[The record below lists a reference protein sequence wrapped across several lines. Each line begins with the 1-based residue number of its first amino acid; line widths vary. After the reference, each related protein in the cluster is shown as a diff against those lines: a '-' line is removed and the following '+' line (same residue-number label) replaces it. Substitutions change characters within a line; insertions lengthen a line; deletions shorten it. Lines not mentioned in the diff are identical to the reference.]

1 MTITS
6 KGQAS
11 SEAGGPGSGPGRY
24 SPAEIENKWQ
34 VKWEEDGIYAAADH
48 VDGKENFF
56 ALVMFPYPSGDLH
69 MGHWFQYAGAD
80 SHARFKRMQ
89 GYNVMH
95 PQGFDSFGL
104 PAENAAIENGAD
116 PREWT
121 YKNITNFRRQ
131 FREMGAGYDWDRE
144 LVTSDPEYYKWNQ
157 YFFLQFYKNGLAYR
171 EHGLANWCP
180 KDQTTLANEQV
191 KDGRCERCGT
201 IVEKRALPQWYFAI
215 TKYAEELLDF
225 DQLDWPEQITTMQR
239 NWIGRSTG
247 TTIGFDVSE
256 FVPGEKIDTF
266 TTRID
271 TVYGTTFIVLAPEHP
286 LVEKLTQPAQKA
298 AVDEYVEKGGRQT
311 EIERTSTERE
321 KTGVETGA
329 YCINPLNG
337 ERVPVLVGDYVLA
350 TYGTGAVMGVPA
362 HDQRDFVFAE
372 KYGLEIRVVVAPP
385 NWDGG
390 ELEEAWL
397 PAGTQVNS
405 GEFDG
410 LASTEGKD
418 AIAEKIEASGWGER
432 TITYHL
438 RDWLISRQRFW
449 GTPIPIIYCDDCG
462 TVPVPEQD
470 LPVLLPEKVKFEA
483 DGKSP
488 LTRDPDFLNTTCP
501 DCGKAAR
508 RETDT
513 LDTFVC
519 SAWYHLRF
527 ASPRPGED
535 PFDNEQVRAWSPV
548 TSYIGGREHAVMH
561 LLYSRFF
568 NKALRD
574 LGFVEFDEPYAKLMN
589 QGMLIKDH
597 KKISKRSNPLNPDP
611 IVEQHGAD
619 TLRCYLMF
627 LGPWDQGGD
636 WSDSG
641 INGIKR
647 WLGRVWD
654 VAGRDFSGLG
664 ESGDAEAE
672 RSLERVSHATTQRVI
687 TDMEAFKF
695 NTSIAALMEFTTALT
710 HAHDAGKI
718 SVRSWR
724 AGVERLLLHTA
735 PLAPHIAEEL
745 WERTGHTGS
754 IHLEM
759 NPEFDDALTA
769 TETITLA
776 VQVNGKVR
784 DQVEVPA
791 DVNQDDAVSAAKASS
806 KVARHLEGMIEVK
819 LIYVPG
825 RLVNIVIRP
834 QV

>member
-1 MTITS
+1 
-6 KGQAS
+6 
-11 SEAGGPGSGPGRY
+11 
-24 SPAEIENKWQ
+24 
-34 VKWEEDGIYAAADH
+34 
-48 VDGKENFF
+48 
-56 ALVMFPYPSGDLH
+56 
-69 MGHWFQYAGAD
+69 MG
-80 SHARFKRMQ
+80 
-89 GYNVMH
+89 
-95 PQGFDSFGL
+95 
-104 PAENAAIENGAD
+104 
-116 PREWT
+116 
-121 YKNITNFRRQ
+121 
-131 FREMGAGYDWDRE
+131 
-144 LVTSDPEYYKWNQ
+144 
-157 YFFLQFYKNGLAYR
+157 
-171 EHGLANWCP
+171 
-180 KDQTTLANEQV
+180 
-191 KDGRCERCGT
+191 
-201 IVEKRALPQWYFAI
+201 
-215 TKYAEELLDF
+215 
-225 DQLDWPEQITTMQR
+225 
-239 NWIGRSTG
+239 
-247 TTIGFDVSE
+247 
-256 FVPGEKIDTF
+256 
-266 TTRID
+266 
-271 TVYGTTFIVLAPEHP
+271 
-286 LVEKLTQPAQKA
+286 
-298 AVDEYVEKGGRQT
+298 
-311 EIERTSTERE
+311 
-321 KTGVETGA
+321 
-329 YCINPLNG
+329 
-337 ERVPVLVGDYVLA
+337 
-350 TYGTGAVMGVPA
+350 
-362 HDQRDFVFAE
+362 
-372 KYGLEIRVVVAPP
+372 
-385 NWDGG
+385 
-390 ELEEAWL
+390 
-397 PAGTQVNS
+397 
-405 GEFDG
+405 
-410 LASTEGKD
+410 

-432 TITYHL
+432 TVTYHL

-483 DGKSP
+483 DGRSP

-627 LGPWDQGGD
+627 LGPWDHGGD

-695 NTSIAALMEFTTALT
+695 NTSIAGLMEFTTALI

-791 DVNQDDAVSAAKASS
+791 DVNQDDAVAAAKASS

>member
-1 MTITS
+1 MTS
-6 KGQAS
+6 KGRTS
-11 SEAGGPGSGPGRY
+11 SDGDGSNQDPNRY
-24 SPAEIENKWQ
+24 TPSDIEKKWQ
-34 VKWEEDGIYAAADH
+34 AKWETDGIYEAADH
-48 VDGKENFF
+48 VEGKENFF
-56 ALVMFPYPSGDLH
+56 ALVMFPYPSGDIH
-69 MGHWFQYAGAD
+69 MGHWFQYTGAD
-80 SHARFKRMQ
+80 AYARFKRMQ
-89 GYNVMH
+89 GYNVLH

-104 PAENAAIENGAD
+104 PAENAAIERGED

-121 YKNITNFRRQ
+121 YANIDTARRQ
-131 FREMGAGYDWDRE
+131 FREMGASYDWSRE

-171 EHGLANWCP
+171 KHGPANWCP

-191 KDGRCERCGT
+191 RDGACERCGT
-201 IVEKRALPQWYFAI
+201 TVIKRALPQWYFAI
-215 TKYAEELLDF
+215 TKYAEELLEF
-225 DQLDWPEQITTMQR
+225 DQLDWPEKIKTMQR

-256 FVPGEKIDTF
+256 FAPGEKIETF

-271 TVYGTTFIVLAPEHP
+271 TVYGVTFVVLAPEHP

-298 AVDEYVEKGGRQT
+298 AVEAYVEKAARET

-321 KTGVETGA
+321 KTGIETGA

-362 HDQRDFVFAE
+362 HDTRDFVFAK

-385 NWDGG
+385 GWDGG
-390 ELEEAWL
+390 ELQEAWI
-397 PAGTQVNS
+397 PPGTQVNS
-405 GEFDG
+405 SEFDG
-410 LASTEGKD
+410 LPSTEGMG
-418 AIAEKIEASGWGER
+418 AIAEKIEANGWGER

-438 RDWLISRQRFW
+438 RDWLISRQRYW

-470 LPVLLPEKVKFEA
+470 LPVLLPDRVKFEA
-483 DGKSP
+483 DGVSP
-488 LTRDPDFLNTTCP
+488 LTKDKSFLNTTCP
-501 DCGKAAR
+501 DCGKAAK

-527 ASPRPGED
+527 ASPSPGED
-535 PFDNEQVRAWSPV
+535 PFDTDQVRAWVPV
-548 TSYIGGREHAVMH
+548 RSYIGGAEHAVMH

-568 NKALRD
+568 SKALRD
-574 LGFVEFDEPYAKLMN
+574 TGFVDFDEPYTKLTN
-589 QGMLIKDH
+589 QGMLIKDGR
-597 KKISKRSNPLNPDP
+597 KISKRSNPLPPDP
-611 IVEQHGAD
+611 VVAMHGAD

-654 VAGRDFSGLG
+654 VAQRDEKLLG
-664 ESGDAEAE
+664 PEGETAAE
-672 RSLERVSHATTQRVI
+672 RELTRAAHVTTMRVL
-687 TDMEAFKF
+687 TDMDAFKF
-695 NTSIAALMEFTTALT
+695 NTSISALMEYTTELLRQ
-710 HAHDAGKI
+710 HDKGNVSAA
-718 SVRSWR
+718 SWR
-724 AGVERLLLHTA
+724 AGVDRLLLHTA

-745 WERTGHTGS
+745 WERTGHSGS
-754 IHLEM
+754 IHLER
-759 NPEFDDALTA
+759 NPEFDESLTA
-769 TETITLA
+769 TDMITLA

-784 DQVEVPA
+784 DQIEVAA
-791 DVNQDDAVSAAKASS
+791 DIDQAGAIAAAKASEN
-806 KVARHLEGMIEVK
+806 VARHLAGTAEVK
-819 LIYVPG
+819 SIYVLG
-825 RLVNIVIRP
+825 RLVNLVVRP
-834 QV
+834 AG